1 MTFLEVQVLVNTSTL
16 SFPNL
21 AFVIIYDI
29 DSTKK
34 IHTLA
39 LLCLEKIVKKRTTN
53 PVTVRVSG
61 ALIKLYLQLMVVE

>member
-21 AFVIIYDI
+21 AFVIIYDF

-39 LLCLEKIVKKRTTN
+39 LLCLEKNSKEAHDHPRHGESI
-53 PVTVRVSG
+53 
-61 ALIKLYLQLMVVE
+61 